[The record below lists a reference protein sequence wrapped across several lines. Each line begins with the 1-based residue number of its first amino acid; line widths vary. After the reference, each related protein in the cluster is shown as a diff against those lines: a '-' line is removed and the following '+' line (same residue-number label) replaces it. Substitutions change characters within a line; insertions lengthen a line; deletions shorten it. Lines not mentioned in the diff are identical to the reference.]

1 MIKKRSLTAFG
12 ALSLSMLLIGTNST
26 VANEDLTAEDVL
38 NQSNEAMES
47 LHSYSS
53 TIDLHQLMDDGVS
66 GEMEMYSEI
75 QQDVI
80 LDPFKLRQV
89 MTSTLPD
96 GSTETITSYFTEDGY
111 FMEDPEGGWMQ
122 LTDDMN
128 DMNGTAYDPNDQI
141 YQMEAYADDLVLSEE
156 GGYYVITYE
165 GDGDELSTLMN
176 DLTEEGMSDE
186 DTALMEEMM
195 AEFEIH
201 DFSYVL
207 YIDMDTYFLDSMVL
221 ELDMEIHAEGEESV
235 SIWQNLEMS
244 FYNFNS
250 VEDFEIPQEAIEESD
265 DLHEVIDEAIEE
277 AEEGDELP
285 ATATNN
291 PIMAFGGLL
300 LAMAAGGVLFMR
312 RRTQS
317 NLQG

>member
-317 NLQG
+317 NLHG

>member
-312 RRTQS
+312 RRIQRA
-317 NLQG
+317 

>member
-53 TIDLHQLMDDGVS
+53 TIDLHQLMDDGIS

-195 AEFEIH
+195 AEFDIH

-207 YIDMDTYFLDSMVL
+207 YIDTDTYFLDSMVL
-221 ELDMEIHAEGEESV
+221 ELDMEIHAEGEASV
-235 SIWQNLEMS
+235 SIWQDLDMS

-250 VEDFEIPQEAIEESD
+250 VEDFEIPQEALEESD
-265 DLHEVIDEAIEE
+265 DVHEVIDEAIEE

-300 LAMAAGGVLFMR
+300 LAMAAGGVLLMR
-312 RRTQS
+312 RRIQRA
-317 NLQG
+317 

>member
-1 MIKKRSLTAFG
+1 
-12 ALSLSMLLIGTNST
+12 MLLIGTNST

-53 TIDLHQLMDDGVS
+53 TIDLHQLMDDGIS

-195 AEFEIH
+195 AEFDIH

-207 YIDMDTYFLDSMVL
+207 YIDTDTYFLDSMVL
-221 ELDMEIHAEGEESV
+221 ELDMEIHAEGEASV
-235 SIWQNLEMS
+235 SIWQDLDMS

-250 VEDFEIPQEAIEESD
+250 VEDFEIPQEALEESD
-265 DLHEVIDEAIEE
+265 DVHEVIDEAIEE

-300 LAMAAGGVLFMR
+300 LAMAAGGVLLMR
-312 RRTQS
+312 RRIQRA
-317 NLQG
+317 